1 MAIIHYGPEVPRRSV
16 GVPRRVSHG
25 LAIENYYKFLIRAPK
40 CKIMINL
47 VIYEFSS
54 SSCKQLPRHQ
64 PRNCPPRLQ
73 SSSWALGSPAP
84 AAAGL
89 WAVHGRRLTHSA
101 SKRQH
106 SRKHC
111 SERSKP
117 IPAQLRQTSDRKTLE
132 IVVGPFFSWSRD
144 PVRCQKRTGE
154 PPRRP
159 LPLAGFEVVAPR
171 KTLIPCPSQ
180 VVTPC
185 PNVRIVGLPHARLDT
200 GNGSQCHVSDL
211 AKTSRSSETTQ
222 FLVRPACSQ
231 RF

>member
-16 GVPRRVSHG
+16 GVPRTVSQG
-25 LAIENYYKFLIRAPK
+25 LAIENHYKFLIRAPK
-40 CKIMINL
+40 FKILQNL

-132 IVVGPFFSWSRD
+132 IVVGTFFSWSRD
-144 PVRCQKRTGE
+144 QVRCQKRTGE
-154 PPRRP
+154 PLRRP

-171 KTLIPCPSQ
+171 KTRISCPSQ
-180 VVTPC
+180 VVGPYPKCT
-185 PNVRIVGLPHARLDT
+185 
-200 GNGSQCHVSDL
+200 
-211 AKTSRSSETTQ
+211 
-222 FLVRPACSQ
+222 
-231 RF
+231 